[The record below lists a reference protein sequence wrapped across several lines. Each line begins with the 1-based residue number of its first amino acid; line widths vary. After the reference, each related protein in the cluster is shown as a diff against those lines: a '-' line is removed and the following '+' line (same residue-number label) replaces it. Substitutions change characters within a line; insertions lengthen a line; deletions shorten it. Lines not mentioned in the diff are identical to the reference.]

1 MSSQV
6 TLWLSA
12 HPSIT
17 WLTQP
22 LLSEAF
28 PGLRCLISAAHLLP
42 APALSSLV
50 LCVDL
55 KITSLLLIYISVI
68 VYLCLLTG
76 MQFHESETLSAL
88 F

>member
-1 MSSQV
+1 MLTQGPGMSSRV

-12 HPSIT
+12 HPSNT
-17 WLTQP
+17 RLTQP

-28 PGLRCLISAAHLLP
+28 SGLRSLTSAAHLPLP

-55 KITSLLLIYISVI
+55 KITSLLLVYISGI

-76 MQFHESETLSAL
+76 MQVP
-88 F
+88 